1 MSDEQEKNNKPA
13 KSFSEDL
20 AEFRKVWNEAMN
32 KTEQESEVKWNALS
46 KEDQLDYFCAVTR
59 RIYQAEIVDKG
70 SYRHALY
77 SVFGFGPEA
86 YASAQLA
93 GYLEI
98 HNSIYPGNYDEK
110 LLGQFAE
117 KLGIEDREEKIQDF
131 LIGKR

>member
-1 MSDEQEKNNKPA
+1 MKEIEKQSDA
-13 KSFSEDL
+13 
-20 AEFRKVWNEAMN
+20 R
-32 KTEQESEVKWNALS
+32 WNALS

-86 YASAQLA
+86 YAPAQLA

-131 LIGKR
+131 LKGKR